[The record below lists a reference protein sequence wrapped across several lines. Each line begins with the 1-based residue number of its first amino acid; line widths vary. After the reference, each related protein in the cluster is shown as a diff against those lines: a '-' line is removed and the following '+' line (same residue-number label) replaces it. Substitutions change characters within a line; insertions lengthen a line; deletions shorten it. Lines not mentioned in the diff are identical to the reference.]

1 MHPHHDHEHDYD
13 DSSHSHTHGLIDP
26 TVYTTKRGIWALKWS
41 FSGLFLTFVFQ
52 IVIVMFTGSV
62 ALLADT
68 IHNLGDATTAIPL
81 WLAFPLERRQP
92 SQRFTYGLGR
102 GEDLAGVS
110 IVLIIGLSALL
121 AGYESMQRLLNPE
134 PVTHL
139 WAVVVASLLG
149 FVGNE
154 GVALLRMRV
163 GKEIGSAALIADGSH
178 ARADGLTSL
187 AVCGGA
193 LGVWCGFPLADPLI
207 GLLIT
212 MVIVRIVWESARAV
226 FVRLLDGVDPEVV
239 EEIRHAISHAEGVKG
254 VSEVRVRWLG
264 HRLRAEVNVTVDS
277 GLSVEHGHAIAM
289 RVRHQLLHHLRY
301 LSNAT
306 IHIDPVGAAGEALHG
321 IEHHAHDD
329 LAEHSHA

>member
-1 MHPHHDHEHDYD
+1 MHPHDDHEHDHND
-13 DSSHSHTHGLIDP
+13 NSHSHTHGLIDP
-26 TVYTTKRGIWALKWS
+26 TIYTTKRGVWALKWS
-41 FSGLFLTFVFQ
+41 FSGLFLTSVLQ

-81 WLAFPLERRQP
+81 WLAFTLERRKP

-102 GEDLAGVS
+102 VEDLAGVS
-110 IVLIIGLSALL
+110 IVLIMWLSALL
-121 AGYESMQRLLNPE
+121 AGYESIHRLLNPE

-139 WAVVVASLLG
+139 WAVVAASIIG
-149 FVGNE
+149 FLGNE
-154 GVALLRMRV
+154 GVALFRLRV
-163 GKEIGSAALIADGSH
+163 GQEIGSAALIADGYH

-187 AVCGGA
+187 AVFGGA
-193 LGVWCGFPLADPLI
+193 LGVWFGFPLADPLI

-226 FVRLLDGVDPEVV
+226 FVRMLDGVDPAVV
-239 EEIRHAISHAEGVKG
+239 DEIRHAIDHTEGVKG

-264 HRLRAEVNVTVDS
+264 HRLHAEVNITVGS

-289 RVRHQLLHHLRY
+289 RVRHTLLHHLRY

-306 IHIDPVGAAGEALHG
+306 IHVDPVGASGEVYHG
-321 IEHHAHDD
+321 IENHARDD
-329 LAEHSHA
+329 